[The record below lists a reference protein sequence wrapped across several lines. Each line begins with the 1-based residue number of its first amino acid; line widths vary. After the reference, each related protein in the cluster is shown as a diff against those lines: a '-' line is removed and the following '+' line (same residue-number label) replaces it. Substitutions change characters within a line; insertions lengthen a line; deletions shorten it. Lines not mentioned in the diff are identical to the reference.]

1 MNANLYLGLDI
12 SVLSLIIINE
22 IISFYSLKRY
32 YFKDYMNYFDLA
44 SIILTILVLV
54 LNGMDAK
61 PV

>member
-1 MNANLYLGLDI
+1 MLDI

-61 PV
+61 PI